1 MKLFSSYNKMGG
13 KRGACVL
20 LIVSLAVLLF
30 LFLVQGGRFSGLS
43 DRLTET
49 VEQGRE
55 TAPATEGI
63 VRPDHPEGTLEVHFL
78 DVGHG
83 DSTLIICGEHAMM
96 IDCGDDTQ
104 GRMLQK
110 YLADH
115 DVAELDYL
123 ILTHPD
129 KDHIGGAPAVL
140 AEFSVG
146 QVFQSA
152 FRKGSET
159 EEMLQ
164 QTLKNQDIDAVTPIV
179 GAEYQ
184 LGEAWFTILAPN
196 GTYEESNDSSVAL
209 LLHFGENTFLFT
221 GDAEKEAEEDMVENS
236 EKPGVSLKADVYHV
250 GHHGDKSS
258 SKKKFL
264 RAVSPEYAV
273 ISCDYQGEKGL
284 PDAELL
290 ERMREADIKVFRTD
304 EQGTVVAISDGRDI
318 TWDHSP
324 SESWQAGK
332 PEEEGKLKT
341 LEKPEE
347 EEKQKA
353 LEKPE
358 EEWKQE
364 APERPEEKEKQSG
377 RGKIPADTAGMTEAS
392 DAEKAA

>member
-1 MKLFSSYNKMGG
+1 MKLFSSYNKKGG
-13 KRGACVL
+13 KKGTAGLLAASITVL
-20 LIVSLAVLLF
+20 LLLF
-30 LFLVQGGRFSGLS
+30 LAESGRFTGLS
-43 DRLTET
+43 DGLTET
-49 VEQGRE
+49 VEQGGE
-55 TAPATEGI
+55 ASVSGEI
-63 VRPDHPEGTLEVHFL
+63 IKKDDPEGTLEVHFL

-104 GRMLQK
+104 GMMLQK
-110 YLADH
+110 YLTDH
-115 DVAELDYL
+115 DVAKLDYL

-129 KDHIGGAPAVL
+129 KDHIGGAPTVL
-140 AEFSVG
+140 SEFSAE

-159 EEMLQ
+159 EERLQ
-164 QTLKNQDIDAVTPIV
+164 KTLKQHDINAVTPIV

-236 EKPGVSLKADVYHV
+236 EKPGVSLKADVYQV

-273 ISCDYQGEKGL
+273 ISCDYQGEKGH
-284 PDAELL
+284 PDAEVL

-304 EQGTVVAISDGRDI
+304 EQGTVVAVSDGRDI
-318 TWDHSP
+318 TWNHSP
-324 SESWQAGK
+324 SESWQAGE

-347 EEKQKA
+347 EEKQ
-353 LEKPE
+353 
-358 EEWKQE
+358 E
-364 APERPEEKEKQSG
+364 APERPEEQEKQSG
-377 RGKIPADTAGMTEAS
+377 TGKIPADTAGMTEVS

>member
-1 MKLFSSYNKMGG
+1 MKLFSSYNKKSG
-13 KRGACVL
+13 KKGAAGLLAASITVL
-20 LIVSLAVLLF
+20 LLLF
-30 LFLVQGGRFSGLS
+30 LAESGRFTGLS
-43 DRLTET
+43 NGLTET
-49 VEQGRE
+49 VEQGGKASVSGEIIKR
-55 TAPATEGI
+55 
-63 VRPDHPEGTLEVHFL
+63 DDPEGTLEVHFL

-104 GRMLQK
+104 GMMLQK
-110 YLADH
+110 YLTDH
-115 DVAELDYL
+115 DVSKLDYL

-140 AEFSVG
+140 TEFSAE

-164 QTLKNQDIDAVTPIV
+164 QTLKQHGINAVTPIV

-196 GTYEESNDSSVAL
+196 GIYEESNDSSIAL

-236 EKPGVSLKADVYHV
+236 EKLGLSLRADVYQA

-273 ISCDYQGEKGL
+273 ISCDYQGEKGH
-284 PDAELL
+284 PDAEVL
-290 ERMREADIKVFRTD
+290 ERMKEADVKVFRTD
-304 EQGTVVAISDGRDI
+304 EQGTVVAVSDGKNI
-318 TWDHSP
+318 IWDHSP

-332 PEEEGKLKT
+332 

-347 EEKQKA
+347 EGG
-353 LEKPE
+353 
-358 EEWKQE
+358 QE
-364 APERPEEKEKQSG
+364 VPERPGEKEKQSG
-377 RGKIPADTAGMTEAS
+377 TGRIPADTAGMTETS
-392 DAEKAA
+392 DAGKAA

>member
-13 KRGACVL
+13 KKGVGGL
-20 LIVSLAVLLF
+20 LIVSLAVLL
-30 LFLVQGGRFSGLS
+30 LWFLVQGGRFSGLP

-49 VEQGRE
+49 VEQEGE
-55 TAPATEGI
+55 TAPAAEGI
-63 VRPDHPEGTLEVHFL
+63 VKPDHPEGTLEVHFL

-104 GRMLQK
+104 GRMLQE
-110 YLADH
+110 YLRDH
-115 DVAELDYL
+115 DVAKLDYL

-140 AEFSVG
+140 SEVSAG

-164 QTLKNQDIDAVTPIV
+164 QTLKQQDVDAVTPIV

-184 LGEAWFTILAPN
+184 LGEAWFTILAPS

-209 LLHFGENTFLFT
+209 MLHFGENTFLFT
-221 GDAEKEAEEDMVENS
+221 GDAEKEAEEDMVENG
-236 EKPGVSLKADVYHV
+236 EKPGLSLKADVYQA

-273 ISCDYQGEKGL
+273 ISCDYQGEKGH
-284 PDAELL
+284 PDAEVL

-304 EQGTVVAISDGRDI
+304 EQGTVVAVSDGRDI
-318 TWDHSP
+318 IWDHSP

-332 PEEEGKLKT
+332 PEEEGKLK
-341 LEKPEE
+341 
-347 EEKQKA
+347 A

-358 EEWKQE
+358 EERKLKVLEKSEEEGKQE

-377 RGKIPADTAGMTEAS
+377 TGKIPADTAGMTETS

>member
-1 MKLFSSYNKMGG
+1 MKLFSSYNKKGG
-13 KRGACVL
+13 KKGAAGLLAASITVL
-20 LIVSLAVLLF
+20 LLLF
-30 LFLVQGGRFSGLS
+30 LAESGRFIGLS
-43 DRLTET
+43 NGLTET
-49 VEQGRE
+49 VEQGGKASVSGEIIKR
-55 TAPATEGI
+55 
-63 VRPDHPEGTLEVHFL
+63 DDPEGTLEVHFL

-104 GRMLQK
+104 GMMLQK
-110 YLADH
+110 YLTDH
-115 DVAELDYL
+115 DVSKLDYL

-140 AEFSVG
+140 TEFSAE

-164 QTLKNQDIDAVTPIV
+164 QTLKQHGINAVTPIV

-196 GTYEESNDSSVAL
+196 GIYEESNDSSIAL

-236 EKPGVSLKADVYHV
+236 EKSGLSLRADVYQA

-273 ISCDYQGEKGL
+273 ISCDYRGEKGH
-284 PDAELL
+284 PDAEVL
-290 ERMREADIKVFRTD
+290 ERMKEADVKVFRTD
-304 EQGTVVAISDGRDI
+304 EQGTVVAVSDGKNI
-318 TWDHSP
+318 IWDHSP

-332 PEEEGKLKT
+332 LEKLEEEGG
-341 LEKPEE
+341 
-347 EEKQKA
+347 
-353 LEKPE
+353 
-358 EEWKQE
+358 QE
-364 APERPEEKEKQSG
+364 VPERPGEKEKQSG
-377 RGKIPADTAGMTEAS
+377 TGRIPADTAGMTETS
-392 DAEKAA
+392 DAGKAA

>member
-1 MKLFSSYNKMGG
+1 MGG

-63 VRPDHPEGTLEVHFL
+63 VRSDHPEGTLEVHFL

-236 EKPGVSLKADVYHV
+236 EKPGLSLKADVYHV

-364 APERPEEKEKQSG
+364 APERSEEKEKQSG

>member
-1 MKLFSSYNKMGG
+1 MKLFSSYNKKGG
-13 KRGACVL
+13 KKGAAGLLAASITVL
-20 LIVSLAVLLF
+20 LLLF
-30 LFLVQGGRFSGLS
+30 LAESGRFTGLS
-43 DRLTET
+43 NGLTET
-49 VEQGRE
+49 VEQGGKASVSGEIIKR
-55 TAPATEGI
+55 
-63 VRPDHPEGTLEVHFL
+63 DDPEGTLEVHFL

-104 GRMLQK
+104 GMMLQK
-110 YLADH
+110 YLTDH
-115 DVAELDYL
+115 DVSKLDYL

-129 KDHIGGAPAVL
+129 KDHIGGVPAVL
-140 AEFSVG
+140 TEFSAE

-164 QTLKNQDIDAVTPIV
+164 QTLKQHGINAVTPIV

-196 GTYEESNDSSVAL
+196 GIYEESNDSSIAL

-236 EKPGVSLKADVYHV
+236 EKLGLSLRADVYQA

-273 ISCDYQGEKGL
+273 ISCDYRGEKGH
-284 PDAELL
+284 PDAEVL
-290 ERMREADIKVFRTD
+290 ERMKEADVKVFRTD
-304 EQGTVVAISDGRDI
+304 EQGTVVAVSDGKNI
-318 TWDHSP
+318 IWDHSP

-332 PEEEGKLKT
+332 

-347 EEKQKA
+347 EGG
-353 LEKPE
+353 
-358 EEWKQE
+358 QE
-364 APERPEEKEKQSG
+364 VPERPGEKEKQSG
-377 RGKIPADTAGMTEAS
+377 TGRIPADTAGMTETS
-392 DAEKAA
+392 DAGKAA

>member
-1 MKLFSSYNKMGG
+1 MKLFSSYNKKSG
-13 KRGACVL
+13 KKGAAGLLAASITVL
-20 LIVSLAVLLF
+20 LLLF
-30 LFLVQGGRFSGLS
+30 LAESGRFTGLS
-43 DRLTET
+43 NGLTET
-49 VEQGRE
+49 VEQGGKASVSGEIIKR
-55 TAPATEGI
+55 
-63 VRPDHPEGTLEVHFL
+63 DDPEGTLEVHFL

-104 GRMLQK
+104 GMMLQK
-110 YLADH
+110 YLTDH
-115 DVAELDYL
+115 DVSKLDYL

-140 AEFSVG
+140 TEFSAE

-164 QTLKNQDIDAVTPIV
+164 QTLKQHGINVVTPIV

-196 GTYEESNDSSVAL
+196 GIYEESNDSSIAL

-236 EKPGVSLKADVYHV
+236 EKPGLSLRADVYQA

-258 SKKKFL
+258 SKRKFL

-273 ISCDYQGEKGL
+273 ISCDYQGEKGH
-284 PDAELL
+284 PDAEVL

-304 EQGTVVAISDGRDI
+304 EQGTVVAVSDGRDI
-318 TWDHSP
+318 IWDHSP

-332 PEEEGKLKT
+332 PEEEGKLK
-341 LEKPEE
+341 
-347 EEKQKA
+347 A

-358 EEWKQE
+358 EERKLKALEKSEEEGKQE
-364 APERPEEKEKQSG
+364 ALGKPEEKEKQSG
-377 RGKIPADTAGMTEAS
+377 TGKIPADTAGMTETS